1 MIDPTA
7 TTEMPAAESA
17 EKSHCVPAAA
27 LAIDGAAPEVGD
39 EVEYTVKGRVAR
51 IEGGEAYITPEMVN
65 GQPAALAEEP
75 AAENPD
81 DMMAMAAQADAAMPT

>member
-1 MIDPTA
+1 MISPQALTDEANPDA
-7 TTEMPAAESA
+7 PMESA

-51 IEGGEAYITPEMVN
+51 IEGGETYVMPETIN
-65 GQPAALAEEP
+65 GQPAQTEAEP
-75 AAENPD
+75 AAEGIPGWWSRQDLNL
-81 DMMAMAAQADAAMPT
+81 